1 MTFSRLF
8 STGILGLVLTAVGL
22 PAMATPEIAS
32 GDRMLDT
39 NIDGCL
45 TRADT
50 FVSTLDIQIS
60 RGEIDR
66 TGYFDDGAFRIL
78 CYPNPYSVEES
89 SMVVVFAAHD
99 SDFDVA
105 TTFVQ
110 IALEEMDVQ

>member
-8 STGILGLVLTAVGL
+8 STGILGLALTAVGL
-22 PAMATPEIAS
+22 PAVATPEIAS

-39 NIDGCL
+39 NFDGCL

-78 CYPNPYSVEES
+78 CYPSPSGVEES

-99 SDFDVA
+99 SDFEVA

-110 IALEEMDVQ
+110 IALEEMDDQ